1 MIVHAC
7 ISIGVGFG
15 FRGVPLTLNL
25 CLERDKLAELFT
37 TFTWEKELLKPTI
50 TFCEPTNWP

>member
-1 MIVHAC
+1 MYVILTLGFIIEYNMIVHAC

-25 CLERDKLAELFT
+25 SLEET
-37 TFTWEKELLKPTI
+37 S
-50 TFCEPTNWP
+50 